1 MNERL
6 MIFIDGSNLF
16 HGIRYLNIKVDY
28 SKLVEFLREGRYL
41 VRAYF
46 YTAVPQEKDVKKGTP
61 EWDSLQRQKRFLDEL
76 SFMGIK
82 VKTANLRKLPS
93 GEYLEKE
100 VDIMLATDMLSLA
113 FRDAYD
119 TAVLVSGDSDFIHT
133 VEAVQSL
140 GKRVEN
146 ATFKKT
152 SSYSLRKVCDRFIL
166 LDEHLDKILMEEKG
180 KEIVP
185 AKEGVE
191 EKVEESFFE
200 KFKKFLGL

>member
-1 MNERL
+1 MTDERV

-28 SKLVEFLREGRYL
+28 SKLIEFLRESRRL

-46 YTAVPQEKDVKKGTP
+46 YTAVPQEKDVKKGTA

-93 GEYLEKE
+93 GEYIEKE

-113 FRDAYD
+113 YQDAYD
-119 TAVLVSGDSDFIHT
+119 TAILVSGDSDFVYT
-133 VEAVQSL
+133 VEEVQRI

-152 SSYSLRKVCDRFIL
+152 SSYLLRKVCDRFIL
-166 LDEHLDKILMEEKG
+166 LDNYLDRFIMETKPAIEEEIGFWAKI
-180 KEIVP
+180 
-185 AKEGVE
+185 
-191 EKVEESFFE
+191 
-200 KFKKFLGL
+200 KKLWKR

>member
-1 MNERL
+1 MMGTERL

-16 HGIRYLNIKVDY
+16 HGLRYLNIKIDY

-61 EWDSLQRQKRFLDEL
+61 EWDSLMRQRRFLDEL
-76 SFMGIK
+76 SLMGIK

-113 FRDAYD
+113 FQDAYD
-119 TAVLVSGDSDFIHT
+119 TAILVSGDSDFIHT
-133 VEAVQSL
+133 VEEVQRI

-152 SSYSLRKVCDRFIL
+152 SSFNLRKTCDRFIL
-166 LDEHLDKILMEEKG
+166 LDEHINRFVMEERKPEKKQEEKKETREGFWDKI
-180 KEIVP
+180 
-185 AKEGVE
+185 
-191 EKVEESFFE
+191 
-200 KFKKFLGL
+200 KKFFQE